1 MIAKANWRLGRGEAA
16 LHHARRCLTAT
27 EVAGLA
33 DFDLAYAHEVMT
45 RALLLLGRTDEA
57 ATSWAA
63 ATSVPIADAEDK
75 EIVDADF
82 ADVSVP

>member
-1 MIAKANWRLGRGEAA
+1 
-16 LHHARRCLTAT
+16 
-27 EVAGLA
+27 
-33 DFDLAYAHEVMT
+33 MT

-57 ATSWAA
+57 TTSWAA

-82 ADVSVP
+82 ADFSVP